1 MRTQKPSVELED
13 WAVVP
18 SLKNGKYEE
27 LRPGNLLVGR
37 AFGHQRIRSGT
48 FIFTSLIV
56 SVDPHNNIVETRN
69 TSYRLG
75 EASHEYRVWSKER
88 TSRTA
93 A

>member
-18 SLKNGKYEE
+18 SLKNGKYAE

-37 AFGHQRIRSGT
+37 AFGHHRIRSGT